1 MSSSNIP
8 EDRDASIKRLRS
20 DFDALVDIAMK
31 EAGRRVAEYQR
42 QNPKRS
48 RFWQKKMSE
57 AMRTELFTVFASAY
71 MEAIELRAAQ
81 LRRLNRKLN
90 RIDPKWTIRDD
101 ADLLV
106 RLQAMIGGAP

>member
-1 MSSSNIP
+1 MSSSQPKEN
-8 EDRDASIKRLRS
+8 RDASIKRLRS

-31 EAGRRVAEYQR
+31 EAGRRVIVYQR
-42 QNPKRS
+42 ENPKSAKFR
-48 RFWQKKMSE
+48 RFKMS
-57 AMRTELFTVFASAY
+57 AAAKTELFTVFASAY
-71 MEAIELRAAQ
+71 MEAIGLRAAQ

-106 RLQAMIGGAP
+106 RLQAMIGDAP